1 MHLEFPPVSGQG
13 HAIMKFG
20 IFLPVVR
27 NGFTASTTAPQ
38 YDPTFQHNLNICTL
52 AEGFG
57 MDFGLAMIK
66 YRGFGGDT
74 GFWDGC
80 LDSITTIT
88 ALAAST
94 TTLKYFPSTSVL
106 SIHPA
111 VMARMMVLLDQVSGG
126 RCGLNI
132 VTGWN
137 RPEYAQM
144 GMWPGDEWFGKRYDV
159 ASEYVTALKLLWETG
174 RATLDGDFF
183 KLDDCTVL
191 PKPQSKIPIV
201 CAGAS
206 PRGYE
211 FTAQHGDFAFTA
223 GSVAQL
229 KSAVDQLAD
238 LSKIHERKVGVYAQ
252 FALVIADTD
261 AEARRIAEDIDD
273 GADDAAMSNMMAS
286 ASQDS
291 NKDGSSRRLAQRARL
306 PLERGGRAFMSPVIY
321 GSPQTVASKIQDIGA
336 ESGIDGMMFA
346 WPDYIRGVRAFGEKV
361 MPKLRLPVAAA

>member
-1 MHLEFPPVSGQG
+1 
-13 HAIMKFG
+13 MKFG

-27 NGFTASTTAPQ
+27 NGFTASRTAPQ
-38 YDPTFQHNLNICTL
+38 YDPSFQNNLEICQL
-52 AEGFG
+52 AEKVG

-80 LDSITTIT
+80 LDSVTTIS

-94 TTLKYFPSTSVL
+94 SRLQFFPSTSVL

-111 VMARMMVLLDQVSGG
+111 VMARMMVVLDQVSGG

-137 RPEYAQM
+137 KPEYTQM
-144 GMWPGDEWFGKRYDV
+144 GMWPGDEWFGKRYEM
-159 ASEYVTALKLLWETG
+159 ASEYVTALKLLWEQG
-174 RATLDGDFF
+174 RATLKGDFF
-183 KLDDCTVL
+183 QLDDCMVL

-206 PRGYE
+206 PRGLE
-211 FTAQHGDFAFTA
+211 FTAQHGDYAFTA
-223 GSVAQL
+223 GSVGQL
-229 KSAVDQLAD
+229 KSAVDQLGE
-238 LSKIHERKVGVYAQ
+238 LSKVHGRKVGVYAQ

-273 GADDAAMSNMMAS
+273 SADVAAMSNMIAS

-291 NKDGSSRRLAQRARL
+291 NKDGSSQRIAQRARL
-306 PLERGGRAFMSPVIY
+306 KLEQGGQAFMSPVIY
-321 GSPQTVASKIQDIGA
+321 GSPQTVASKIADIGA
-336 ESGIDGMMFA
+336 ETGIDGIMFA
-346 WPDYIRGVRAFGEKV
+346 WPDYLAGVRAFGEKV
-361 MPKLRLPVAAA
+361 LPKLQAPIAG